1 MGRLYSINQRYFCIA
16 LLIAFFSA
24 LTACS
29 GGGNATNIVNFTTP
43 TFITLAP
50 SSSASMD
57 IGSTLVFT
65 ATPEDSSGAAVP
77 TPVSYISSNPAVL
90 TVANNGLACAGTW
103 DSQANPQICTP
114 GPPGVA
120 QVSAI
125 AQGVSSP
132 STTVFVHQH
141 IDNIQVSLI
150 PSQTQPTSFQ
160 SFGCFSAG
168 QTVDLQ
174 ATAYS
179 RGQSGLSEITSTVG
193 VFAWQVVNGNV
204 ASVTGST
211 LSTPINGLQA
221 GQAQVNA
228 KSPGITTLLASVG
241 NTISVPFTFITCP
254 VQSIQ
259 LAVNGS
265 SAPTL
270 SIAQAGSLQ
279 LSTTV
284 TDIAGT
290 VITGVPITWS
300 SSSPR
305 IITVPPGSNDTA
317 TGSITSVG
325 GSAISVSCTPPSC
338 NIGFLP
344 SLPVYAS
351 HAIDVNVGAN
361 SSGTAASAKVSV
373 TSTGCKQ
380 FDSCAGSGCPVMDK
394 CVTTLVSVGPVSTSG
409 AGTLTINPS
418 ITLPSRPDSLT
429 FDPQGTNLFMGTDTG
444 AFGTKGVMNIA
455 NGSNTATQFTTAAG
469 TILAVS
475 PSGAKIILS
484 DTQDTPQQVFVFDT
498 STHDAVTLPIS
509 GATAAAFSPDNLK
522 AYILAGST
530 LYVFSQQDALQTLSL
545 AAPATDVAFN
555 SNGMLGYIAGG
566 DPAGVLFGSV
576 CDGSPVLSPVASPNV
591 SLIRELPN
599 GSLLTLST
607 SNQFGMITPAFA
619 GTPSGVDFLGC
630 PSTRQQNW
638 PTGVLAQGFIHVS
651 NTQSNTVNLGPGF
664 TPSQL
669 LVSSD
674 GSRAYV
680 LAPNLA
686 TILVY
691 NINNGTTSSIALA
704 GNAGPVRGA
713 LTGNGSLLFV
723 VATDGK
729 LHELNTATQID
740 TQQVSFPDNFCE
752 DSEGNSAP
760 FTCLPDLIAVTP

>member
-1 MGRLYSINQRYFCIA
+1 MGKLYSINRRYFYIA
-16 LLIAFFSA
+16 LFVVFFSA

-29 GGGNATNIVNFTTP
+29 GGGNATNVVNFTTP
-43 TFITLAP
+43 TFITLSP

-57 IGSTLVFT
+57 IGSTLAFT
-65 ATPEDSSGAAVP
+65 ATPEDSSQSAVP
-77 TPVSYISSNPAVL
+77 TPVSYVSTNPTVL

-114 GPPGVA
+114 GSPGVA
-120 QVSAI
+120 QVSAM

-141 IDNIQVSLI
+141 IDSIQISLI
-150 PSQTQPTSFQ
+150 PSQTQPLSFQ
-160 SFGCFSAG
+160 SFGCFSSG
-168 QTVDLQ
+168 QTMDLQ

-179 RGQSGLSEITSTVG
+179 RGQSGLSEITPTVG
-193 VFAWQVVNGNV
+193 VFVWQVVNGNV

-211 LSTPINGLQA
+211 LSTPINGLLA
-221 GQAQVNA
+221 GQAQVTA
-228 KSPGITTLLASVG
+228 RTPGITTLLASVG
-241 NTISVPFTFITCP
+241 NTISVPFSFITCP

-265 SAPTL
+265 SAPTF
-270 SIAQAGSLQ
+270 SIGQTGSLQ

-305 IITVPPGSNDTA
+305 VITLGASSTDTI

-325 GSAISVSCTPPSC
+325 GSALSASCTPPSC
-338 NIGFLP
+338 NLGFQP

-351 HAIDVNVGAN
+351 HAIDVTVGAN
-361 SSGTAASAKVSV
+361 SNSTATSTKASV

-380 FDSCAGSGCPVMDK
+380 FDSCTGSGCPVMDK
-394 CVTTLVSVGPVSTSG
+394 CITTLVSVGPVSTNG
-409 AGTLTINPS
+409 TGTLTINPS
-418 ITLPSRPDSLT
+418 ITLPSRPNSMT
-429 FDPQGTNLFMGTDTG
+429 FDPQGNNLFMGTDTG
-444 AFGTKGVMNIA
+444 AFGTKGVMNIG
-455 NGSNTATQFTTAAG
+455 NGSNIATQFTTAAG
-469 TILAVS
+469 NILAVS
-475 PSGAKIILS
+475 PSGSKIILS

-498 STHDAVTLPIS
+498 STHAAVTLSIS
-509 GATAAAFSPDNLK
+509 GATVAAFSPDNLK
-522 AYILAGST
+522 AYILAGNT
-530 LYVFSQQDALQTLSL
+530 LYVFSQQDALQTVTL

-576 CDGSPVLSPVASPNV
+576 CDGSPVLTPVTSPNA

-638 PTGVLAQGFIHVS
+638 PTGVLAQGFINVT
-651 NTQSNTVNLGPGF
+651 NTPSSTVNLGPGF

-674 GSRAYV
+674 GAHAYV

-686 TILVY
+686 TVLVY

-704 GNAGPVRGA
+704 GNAAPIRGA
-713 LTGNGSLLFV
+713 LTGNGSLLFI

-729 LHELNTATQID
+729 LHELDTATQID
-740 TQQVSFPDNFCE
+740 TAQASFPNNFCQ

-760 FTCLPDLIAVTP
+760 FTCLPDLIAVAP